1 MKPSLRVKPIFR
13 GDKSF
18 TCVLRRTYAEKTS
31 QYIVYLLSVGLVLQ
45 GLRLLRMHMNVS
57 FCRQRS
63 CKRRSIIS
71 LEFSFILHTAFKLD
85 GAWLHPT
92 IVIDTGLAFSSI
104 ELDPATLGNR
114 ITENAI

>member
-1 MKPSLRVKPIFR
+1 
-13 GDKSF
+13 
-18 TCVLRRTYAEKTS
+18 
-31 QYIVYLLSVGLVLQ
+31 
-45 GLRLLRMHMNVS
+45 MNVS

-63 CKRRSIIS
+63 CKTSSVSTS

-85 GAWLHPT
+85 GARLHST